1 MSKRKI
7 CVVLTARASYA
18 KIQPILK
25 AVAAHPEL
33 DLQIVCA
40 ASAVLDRYGSTD
52 IIVERDGFTI
62 NERIYMVLE
71 AETLLT
77 SAKSAGI
84 GIVEFTGA
92 FDRLKPDMV
101 LVMADRYEVL
111 SAAIAASYLNIP
123 LAHAQGG
130 EVSGNIDEKVR
141 HAITKLADVHFP
153 ATARARDW
161 IIRMGENPDMV
172 FHTGC
177 PSIDIA
183 AEVLKNPAMDYNFFE
198 RYPGV
203 GKEFDFKKG
212 FIIVMQHPV
221 TTEALDARQQI
232 EITLKAVAKS
242 GRTVL
247 WFWPNADAGG
257 DLTAKGI
264 RAFREAHPD
273 NSIYFIK
280 NMQPQDFLR
289 LVNSS
294 DGIIGN
300 SSSAI
305 RECSYMGIPAVN
317 IGTRQLNRERGPNV
331 IDVGYDEDA
340 IYNAIKTHC
349 TGKKQAAPIYGD
361 GHAAEKIADILAT
374 APLTITKSLNYN
386 NAT

>member
-25 AVAAHPEL
+25 AIAAHPALE
-33 DLQIVCA
+33 LQIVCA
-40 ASAVLDRYGSTD
+40 ASAVLERYGSTD
-52 IIVERDGFTI
+52 LMVERDGFTI

-84 GIVEFTGA
+84 GIGEFAGA
-92 FDRLKPDMV
+92 FDRLKPDVV

-111 SAAIAASYLNIP
+111 SAAVAASYLNIP

-141 HAITKLADVHFP
+141 HAITKLADIHFP
-153 ATARARDW
+153 ATQRAKDW
-161 IIRMGENPDMV
+161 IIRMGENADMV

-183 AEVLKNPAMDYNFFE
+183 AGVLKEPAINFDLFD
-198 RYPGV
+198 RYRGV
-203 GKEFDFKKG
+203 GNAFNLSNG
-212 FIIVMQHPV
+212 YLIVMQHPV
-221 TTEALDARQQI
+221 TTEATDARTQI
-232 EITLKAVAKS
+232 EQTLKAVNRLDKP
-242 GRTVL
+242 TF

-264 RAFREAHPD
+264 RVFREHHPD
-273 NSIYFIK
+273 SKIYFVK

-289 LVNSS
+289 LANGS
-294 DGIIGN
+294 DGIVGN

-305 RECSYMGIPAVN
+305 RECSFMGIPAVN
-317 IGTRQLNRERGPNV
+317 IGSRQMNRERGPNV
-331 IDVGYDEDA
+331 LDVGYDSEE
-340 IYNAIKTHC
+340 IYNAIVKHC
-349 TGKKQAAPIYGD
+349 TGKKEPVKIYGE
-361 GHAAEKIADILAT
+361 GNAAKKIADILSSVK
-374 APLTITKSLNYN
+374 LGITKSLNYN
-386 NAT
+386 NPV